1 MKNKIHSKLLLI
13 VLVSLAAIFFQS
25 CSDDNANNSQT
36 IDEGTK
42 TVHAAKVD
50 PNEWTLGTW
59 STSAYD
65 DVEFKLSVLPNNK
78 GKLYMLEQ
86 WLECTYSIAGNTL
99 IATRNGVDII
109 FNLDKNANKIYMAG
123 GNVLSK

>member
-1 MKNKIHSKLLLI
+1 MKNKIHSKLLLMA
-13 VLVSLAAIFFQS
+13 LVSLAAIFFQS
-25 CSDDNANNSQT
+25 CSDDNTNNSQT
-36 IDEGTK
+36 TE
-42 TVHAAKVD
+42 TVKVD

-59 STSAYD
+59 STAAYD
-65 DVEFKLSVLPNNK
+65 DVEFKLSVLPGNK

-86 WLECTYSIAGNTL
+86 WLECTYNITGNTL

-109 FNLDKNANKIYMAG
+109 FNLDKNENKIYMAG

>member
-1 MKNKIHSKLLLI
+1 MKNNIYSKVLLI
-13 VLVSLAAIFFQS
+13 ALVWLAAVFFQS
-25 CSDDNANNSQT
+25 CSDDNANNT
-36 IDEGTK
+36 H
-42 TVHAAKVD
+42 TVNTVKVN
-50 PNEWTLGTW
+50 PNDWTLGTW

-86 WLECTYSIAGNTL
+86 WLECTYNITGNTL